1 MSHPL
6 HLFVSLLASTLLGLA
21 APAGTVA
28 QDDYELVVLGDSLTA
43 GFNLAEDEALP
54 AALERALADRGL
66 THVDVTNAGVS
77 GDTTAGGLARF
88 DFSVGP
94 DADGV
99 VIALGANDALQGQS
113 PEQAR
118 ENIRAMIERAR
129 ARGLDIVL
137 AGMLAP
143 LNLGED
149 YRDRFDRLYV
159 ELETEEDVALYPFIL
174 GPVALEPDLLMADGM
189 HPTAEGV
196 TAMADP
202 LADFL
207 AETLF
212 GS

>member
-6 HLFVSLLASTLLGLA
+6 HLFVSLLASALLGVA
-21 APAGTVA
+21 APAGAIA

-66 THVDVTNAGVS
+66 IHVDVTNAGVS

-129 ARGLDIVL
+129 ARGLDVVL

-143 LNLGED
+143 LNLGEA
-149 YRDRFDRLYV
+149 YRDRFDRLYI
-159 ELETEEDVALYPFIL
+159 ELETEEGVPLYPFIL

>member
-1 MSHPL
+1 MRHPL
-6 HLFVSLLASTLLGLA
+6 HLFVSLVTATLLGLA
-21 APAGTVA
+21 GPGAARA
-28 QDDYELVVLGDSLTA
+28 QDGYELVMLGDSLTA

-54 AALERALADRGL
+54 AALERALMDRGI

-113 PEQAR
+113 PEEAR
-118 ENIRAMIERAR
+118 ENIRAMIARAR
-129 ARGLDIVL
+129 ARGLDVVL

-149 YRDRFDRLYV
+149 YRDRFDRLYI
-159 ELETEEDVALYPFIL
+159 ELESEEDVPLYPFIL

-196 TAMADP
+196 VAMADP

-207 AETLF
+207 TETLF